1 VRTPEGAKAIEDV
14 KPGDVVW
21 SHDEATG
28 ETSEQRV
35 ARTFITPDQPIFKV
49 TLQDAKG
56 RSEVIR
62 STGEHPFWVVNK
74 GWTSAQHLQAGE
86 RLFQLSGGWLR
97 VGSATWA
104 QERATVYNFEVE
116 NTHSYFVG
124 ELGALV
130 HNSCWEKLAEHVADR
145 FPGKSHRK
153 IVAFLEHF
161 AATEEGLVTAAEDAT
176 IWRRGAEILIRRPGA
191 TGTYF
196 VKNSIRAAEA
206 YVEEFVALEG
216 GLKTILLRRL

>member
-1 VRTPEGAKAIEDV
+1 
-14 KPGDVVW
+14 VVW

-49 TLQDAKG
+49 MLQDDKG
-56 RSEVIR
+56 RSEGIR
-62 STGEHPFWVVNK
+62 TTGEHPFWVVNK
-74 GWTSAQHLQAGE
+74 GWTSAQHLQAGDL
-86 RLFQLSGGWLR
+86 LFQLSGGWLR

-145 FPGKSHRK
+145 FPGKSKEK
-153 IVAFLEHF
+153 IIAYLERF
-161 AATEEGLVTAAEDAT
+161 ASTVKGTPTNDGPT
-176 IWRRGAEILIRRPGA
+176 IWRKGLEILIHRPDDLVNG
-191 TGTYF
+191 GGYF
-196 VKNSIRAAEA
+196 FADTKAQARS
-206 YVEEFVALEG
+206 YVERFILKHG
-216 GLKTILLRRL
+216 GVKL